1 MLGSSRYT
9 GLYKKGFIG
18 GIKVYRNIKRILDIL
33 FSAILLVLGA
43 IPLLIVALIIKI
55 DSPGEALFKQERL
68 GLNGKTF
75 KIYKFR
81 SMCVGAEKK
90 GSGVYSGK
98 NDARVTRV
106 GKIIRAT
113 SIDELPQLINI
124 FKGEMS
130 FIGPRPTLTYHPWK
144 LEEYTDFQKR
154 RFEVRPG
161 VTGLAQIN
169 GRKDIPWDRR
179 IEYDVDYV
187 NNMSFGLDFKILLK
201 TIVKVFTMSDNVNTF
216 ETAKNKNS

>member
-1 MLGSSRYT
+1 MIESSIDT
-9 GLYKKGFIG
+9 GLYKKGGIG
-18 GIKVYRNIKRILDIL
+18 GIRVYRNIKRILDIL

-201 TIVKVFTMSDNVNTF
+201 TIVKVFKMSDNVNTF

>member
-1 MLGSSRYT
+1 M
-9 GLYKKGFIG
+9 
-18 GIKVYRNIKRILDIL
+18 YRNIKRILDIL

-55 DSPGEALFKQERL
+55 DSQGEALFKQERL

-154 RFEVRPG
+154 RFEARPG

-187 NNMSFGLDFKILLK
+187 KNMSFCLDFKILLK
-201 TIVKVFTMSDNVNTF
+201 TIVKVFKMSDNVNTF

>member
-1 MLGSSRYT
+1 M
-9 GLYKKGFIG
+9 
-18 GIKVYRNIKRILDIL
+18 YRNIKRILDIL

-113 SIDELPQLINI
+113 SIDELPQLIISI
-124 FKGEMS
+124 FI
-130 FIGPRPTLTYHPWK
+130 FIPLLISVK
-144 LEEYTDFQKR
+144 L
-154 RFEVRPG
+154 
-161 VTGLAQIN
+161 I
-169 GRKDIPWDRR
+169 
-179 IEYDVDYV
+179 
-187 NNMSFGLDFKILLK
+187 
-201 TIVKVFTMSDNVNTF
+201 
-216 ETAKNKNS
+216 

>member
-1 MLGSSRYT
+1 M
-9 GLYKKGFIG
+9 
-18 GIKVYRNIKRILDIL
+18 YRNIKRILDIL

-98 NDARVTRV
+98 HDARVTRV

-144 LEEYTDFQKR
+144 LAEYTDFQKR

-187 NNMSFGLDFKILLK
+187 NNMSFCLDFKILLK
-201 TIVKVFTMSDNVNTF
+201 TIVKVFKMSDNVNTF

>member
-1 MLGSSRYT
+1 M
-9 GLYKKGFIG
+9 YK
-18 GIKVYRNIKRILDIL
+18 YIKRALDIL
-33 FSAILLVLGA
+33 FSLTLLILGL

-68 GLNGKTF
+68 GLVGKTF

-81 SMCVGAEKK
+81 SMCVGAEKT

-124 FKGEMS
+124 LKGEMS

-179 IEYDVDYV
+179 IEYDVEYV
-187 NNMSFGLDFKILLK
+187 DNMSFMLDFKILLK

-216 ETAKNKNS
+216 ETAKTKNK

>member
-1 MLGSSRYT
+1 M
-9 GLYKKGFIG
+9 
-18 GIKVYRNIKRILDIL
+18 YRNIKRILDIL

-113 SIDELPQLINI
+113 SIDELPQFYNI
-124 FKGEMS
+124 LKGDMS
-130 FIGPRPTLTYHPWK
+130 LIGPRPERPYLVNKFRESVPKYMIKHH
-144 LEEYTDFQKR
+144 
-154 RFEVRPG
+154 VRPG
-161 VTGLAQIN
+161 MTGWAQIHGYRGN
-169 GRKDIPWDRR
+169 T
-179 IEYDVDYV
+179 
-187 NNMSFGLDFKILLK
+187 S
-201 TIVKVFTMSDNVNTF
+201 IVKRIQHDIYYVENWSVMMDVKIFIKTLGLLLTD
-216 ETAKNKNS
+216 KNAY